1 MSSASDLRD
10 RGDVT
15 VEAPPRPAPKR
26 AAEGAAAA
34 MLRDGAAAVLDNLP
48 AAIFFLLLLAAWQAV
63 VDVRHVSDFILPS
76 PAAILRTTLQYF
88 PLLMKHTWTT
98 TYEIGI
104 GFVIGNLIAVAIALV
119 IVNSRLAEKAI
130 YPLLIASQTIPK
142 VAIAPLFI
150 VWFGSGITP
159 KVIITAVICFFP
171 TVVNTVQGLKATDE
185 NAIDLLRLVAAS
197 RLQVFTKLQFP
208 NALPYFFAGLKISI
222 ALAVIG
228 AIIGEWVGANSGLG
242 YVIMYSTQTLR
253 TDFMFAALLLIS
265 VLGVVLYLGVVL
277 LERLFSWRAS
287 DRPVG
292 GL

>member
-1 MSSASDLRD
+1 MSAPAREAREGGRRAPAGALR
-10 RGDVT
+10 
-15 VEAPPRPAPKR
+15 
-26 AAEGAAAA
+26 EGAAAVA
-34 MLRDGAAAVLDNLP
+34 GNIP
-48 AAIFFLLLLAAWQAV
+48 AAIFFLLLLVAWQVV
-63 VDVRHVSDFILPS
+63 VDTRHVSDFILPS
-76 PAAILRTTLQYF
+76 PLVILRTTLRYF
-88 PLLMKHTWTT
+88 PLMMRHTWTT
-98 TYEIGI
+98 TYEIAL
-104 GFVIGNLIAVAIALV
+104 GFVIGNAIAVAAALL
-119 IVNSRLAEKAI
+119 IVNSRLAEKAF

-150 VWFGSGITP
+150 IWFGSGITP
-159 KVIITAVICFFP
+159 KVVITAVICFFP

-197 RLQVFTKLQFP
+197 RVQVFTKLQFP

-242 YVIMYSTQTLR
+242 YVILYSTQTLR
-253 TDFMFAALLLIS
+253 TDFLFSALFLIS
-265 VLGVVLYLGVVL
+265 VLGVVLYLAVVL

>member
-1 MSSASDLRD
+1 MASSPELRD
-10 RGDVT
+10 PGGV
-15 VEAPPRPAPKR
+15 
-26 AAEGAAAA
+26 AAEAALDAGPKSA
-34 MLRDGAAAVLDNLP
+34 GTAVAGTLRDGAAAATGYIP
-48 AAIFFLLLLAAWQAV
+48 AAFFFLLLLVAWQV
-63 VDVRHVSDFILPS
+63 VVTVRHVSDFILPS
-76 PAAILRTTLQYF
+76 PLVILETTRQYF

-104 GFVIGNLIAVAIALV
+104 GFVIGNAIAVAMALL
-119 IVNSRLAEKAI
+119 IVNSRLAEKAL

-142 VAIAPLFI
+142 VAIAPLFLI
-150 VWFGSGITP
+150 WFGSGIAP

-265 VLGVVLYLGVVL
+265 VLGVVLYLAVVL

-287 DRPVG
+287 DRPIG

>member
-1 MSSASDLRD
+1 MTASA
-10 RGDVT
+10 GDVRGRGRL
-15 VEAPPRPAPKR
+15 APGADRRPAGTP
-26 AAEGAAAA
+26 
-34 MLRDGAAAVLDNLP
+34 LRDGAAAVVDYMP
-48 AAIFFLLLLAAWQAV
+48 AALFFLLLLAAWQV
-63 VDVRHVSDFILPS
+63 FVDTGHVSDFILPS
-76 PAAILRTTLQYF
+76 PLVILKTTLRYF
-88 PLLMKHTWTT
+88 PLMMRHTWTT

-104 GFVIGNLIAVAIALV
+104 GFVIGNAIAVVMALL
-119 IVNSRLAEKAI
+119 IVNSRFVEKAF

-150 VWFGSGITP
+150 IWFGSGVTP
-159 KVIITAVICFFP
+159 KVVITAVICFFP

-197 RLQVFTKLQFP
+197 RVQVFTKLQFP

-228 AIIGEWVGANSGLG
+228 AIIGEWVGASSGLG
-242 YVIMYSTQTLR
+242 YVILYSTQTLR
-253 TDFMFAALLLIS
+253 TDFMFSALLLIS
-265 VLGVVLYLGVVL
+265 VLGVLLYGVVVL
-277 LERLFSWRAS
+277 LERVFSWRAS

>member
-1 MSSASDLRD
+1 MSAPAREAREGGRRAPAGALR
-10 RGDVT
+10 
-15 VEAPPRPAPKR
+15 
-26 AAEGAAAA
+26 EGAAAVA
-34 MLRDGAAAVLDNLP
+34 GNIP
-48 AAIFFLLLLAAWQAV
+48 AAIFFLLLLVAWQVV
-63 VDVRHVSDFILPS
+63 VDTRHVSDFILPS
-76 PAAILRTTLQYF
+76 PLVILRTTLRYF
-88 PLLMKHTWTT
+88 PLMMRHTWTT
-98 TYEIGI
+98 TYEIAL
-104 GFVIGNLIAVAIALV
+104 GFVIGNAIAVAAALL
-119 IVNSRLAEKAI
+119 IVNSRLAEKAF

-150 VWFGSGITP
+150 IWFGSGITP
-159 KVIITAVICFFP
+159 KVVITAVICFFP

-197 RLQVFTKLQFP
+197 RVQVFTKLQFP

-242 YVIMYSTQTLR
+242 YVILYSTQTLR
-253 TDFMFAALLLIS
+253 TDFLFSALFLIS
-265 VLGVVLYLGVVL
+265 LLGVVLYLAVVL

>member
-1 MSSASDLRD
+1 MTAPARQVQDGARLRTGAG
-10 RGDVT
+10 R
-15 VEAPPRPAPKR
+15 R
-26 AAEGAAAA
+26 ATAGALREGAAAVT
-34 MLRDGAAAVLDNLP
+34 GYLP
-48 AAIFFLLLLAAWQAV
+48 AVVFLLMLVAAWQV
-63 VDVRHVSDFILPS
+63 FVDVAHVSDFVLPAPLVILK
-76 PAAILRTTLQYF
+76 TTLHYF
-88 PLLMKHTWTT
+88 PLMLRHTWTT
-98 TYEIGI
+98 TYEIGL
-104 GFVIGNLIAVAIALV
+104 GFIIGNAIAVVMALL
-119 IVNSRLAEKAI
+119 IVNSSLIEKAF

-150 VWFGSGITP
+150 IWFGSGITP
-159 KVIITAVICFFP
+159 KVVITAVICFFP

-242 YVIMYSTQTLR
+242 YVILYSTQTLR
-253 TDFMFAALLLIS
+253 TDFLFSALLLIS
-265 VLGVVLYLGVVL
+265 VLGVLLYGVVVL

>member
-1 MSSASDLRD
+1 MTASTREVRESRALR
-10 RGDVT
+10 
-15 VEAPPRPAPKR
+15 
-26 AAEGAAAA
+26 EGAAAVA
-34 MLRDGAAAVLDNLP
+34 GNVP
-48 AAIFFLLLLAAWQAV
+48 AAIFFLLLLVAWQVV
-63 VDVRHVSDFILPS
+63 VDTRHVSDFILPS
-76 PAAILRTTLQYF
+76 PLVILRTTLRYF
-88 PLLMKHTWTT
+88 PLMMRHTWTT
-98 TYEIGI
+98 TYEIAL
-104 GFVIGNLIAVAIALV
+104 GFVIGNAIAVAAALL
-119 IVNSRLAEKAI
+119 IVNSRLAEKAF

-150 VWFGSGITP
+150 IWFGSGITP
-159 KVIITAVICFFP
+159 KVVITAVICFFP

-197 RLQVFTKLQFP
+197 RVQVFTKLQFP

-242 YVIMYSTQTLR
+242 YVILYSTQTLR
-253 TDFMFAALLLIS
+253 TDFLFSALFLIS
-265 VLGVVLYLGVVL
+265 VLGVVLYLAVVL

>member
-1 MSSASDLRD
+1 VSSAPEVRD
-10 RGDVT
+10 SGGLA
-15 VEAPPRPAPKR
+15 VEPAARRAPKSAGATV
-26 AAEGAAAA
+26 AAS
-34 MLRDGAAAVLDNLP
+34 LRDGAAAVADNIP
-48 AAIFFLLLLAAWQAV
+48 AAIFFLLLIVAWQV
-63 VDVRHVSDFILPS
+63 VVTARHVSDFVLPS
-76 PAAILRTTLQYF
+76 PLVILETTLQYF

-104 GFVIGNLIAVAIALV
+104 GFIIGNLIAVAMALL
-119 IVNSRLAEKAI
+119 IVNSRLAEKAL

-150 VWFGSGITP
+150 IWFGSGIAP

-265 VLGVVLYLGVVL
+265 VLGVVLYLIVVL

-292 GL
+292 GF

>member
-1 MSSASDLRD
+1 MSAPAREAREGGRRAPAGALR
-10 RGDVT
+10 
-15 VEAPPRPAPKR
+15 
-26 AAEGAAAA
+26 EGAAAVA
-34 MLRDGAAAVLDNLP
+34 GNIP
-48 AAIFFLLLLAAWQAV
+48 AAIFFLLLLVAWQVV
-63 VDVRHVSDFILPS
+63 VDTRHVSDFILPS
-76 PAAILRTTLQYF
+76 PLVILRTTLRYF
-88 PLLMKHTWTT
+88 PLMMRHTWTT
-98 TYEIGI
+98 TYEITL
-104 GFVIGNLIAVAIALV
+104 GFVIGNAIAVAAALL
-119 IVNSRLAEKAI
+119 IVNSRLVEKAF

-150 VWFGSGITP
+150 IWFGSGITP
-159 KVIITAVICFFP
+159 KVVITAVICFFP

-197 RLQVFTKLQFP
+197 RVQVFTKLQFP

-242 YVIMYSTQTLR
+242 YVILYSTQTLR
-253 TDFMFAALLLIS
+253 TDFLFSALFLIS
-265 VLGVVLYLGVVL
+265 VLGVVLYLAVVL

>member
-1 MSSASDLRD
+1 MTASTREVRESRALR
-10 RGDVT
+10 
-15 VEAPPRPAPKR
+15 
-26 AAEGAAAA
+26 EGAAAVA
-34 MLRDGAAAVLDNLP
+34 GNVP
-48 AAIFFLLLLAAWQAV
+48 AAIFFLLLLVAWQVV

-76 PAAILRTTLQYF
+76 PLVILRTTLRYF
-88 PLLMKHTWTT
+88 PLMMRHTWTT
-98 TYEIGI
+98 TYEIAL
-104 GFVIGNLIAVAIALV
+104 GFVIGNAIAVVMALL
-119 IVNSRLAEKAI
+119 IVNSRLIEKAF

-150 VWFGSGITP
+150 IWFGSGVAP

-197 RLQVFTKLQFP
+197 RVQVFTKLQFP

-242 YVIMYSTQTLR
+242 YVILYSTQTLR
-253 TDFMFAALLLIS
+253 TDFLFSALFLIS
-265 VLGVVLYLGVVL
+265 VLGVLLYLVVVL
-277 LERLFSWRAS
+277 LERVFSWRAS

>member
-1 MSSASDLRD
+1 MTASARD
-10 RGDVT
+10 VRGGGRLASRA
-15 VEAPPRPAPKR
+15 EPSPAGAP
-26 AAEGAAAA
+26 
-34 MLRDGAAAVLDNLP
+34 LRDGAAAVASYVP
-48 AAIFFLLLLAAWQAV
+48 AAVFFLVLLAAWQV
-63 VDVRHVSDFILPS
+63 FVDTGHVSDFVLPS
-76 PAAILRTTLQYF
+76 PLVILKTTLRYF
-88 PLLMKHTWTT
+88 PLMMRHTWTT

-104 GFVIGNLIAVAIALV
+104 GFVIGNAIAVVMALL
-119 IVNSRLAEKAI
+119 IVNSRIIEKAF

-150 VWFGSGITP
+150 IWFGSGITP
-159 KVIITAVICFFP
+159 KVIITALICFFP

-197 RLQVFTKLQFP
+197 RVQVFTKLQFP

-242 YVIMYSTQTLR
+242 YVILYSTQTLR
-253 TDFMFAALLLIS
+253 TDFMFSALLLIS
-265 VLGVVLYLGVVL
+265 VLGVVLYGIVVL
-277 LERLFSWRAS
+277 AERVFSWRAS